1 MSIKELKECIVAAGL
16 SHADC
21 SEKSELQARAASAL
35 GLGFKKTKRAPQ
47 QVIISGASGNN
58 AAFVNG
64 SFLCVD
70 ELYNGRALYRKEGD
84 PNAWLCYCMS
94 SKWAVSTTADKVAN
108 NDSCYAHSVNMDM
121 AFATGE
127 SLWNVFADG
136 KWVEQKAV
144 RMSPAV

>member
-1 MSIKELKECIVAAGL
+1 MCFV
-16 SHADC
+16 C
-21 SEKSELQARAASAL
+21 SQ
-35 GLGFKKTKRAPQ
+35 GAPQ

-70 ELYNGRALYRKEGD
+70 ELYNGRALYQKVGD
-84 PNAWLCYCMS
+84 PNAWLLYLKS
-94 SKWAVSTTADKVAN
+94 STWAVSDTAAKVAN
-108 NDSCYAHSVNMDM
+108 NNVSYAKSVNMGM

-127 SLWNVFADG
+127 SLWNVWVDG

-144 RMSPAV
+144 RVSPAV